1 MNGKRKGGEKERTE
15 ERENERRG
23 KDGGGKKKRQ
33 SAVHHHLPPPP
44 PPPLPH
50 PSLLLLLPL
59 LLLLLRWPQPDA
71 ARLLA
76 DTASVSLVLYF
87 IFPFPL
93 VEAIVCGLEILCKIL
108 RRFLTIS
115 FLLAREGERGGGH
128 FRFLPSDS
136 FSQFIVVSLVIYSE
150 IRFQKPSRF
159 YGHSSTFNQV
169 VFRFV
174 IDYLTPL
181 VTLVEPLSTI
191 RSGLFNESWR
201 ILYLRFWEMMTSPCH
216 SFPSFFSFWED
227 IPNESLFVAIICFC
241 AFPFSLS
248 LSLFLFLSP
257 SLFINFSFRFCFLL
271 FRLFSSS
278 FESLFFFFLISSFL
292 FLCATWTR
300 FRFVGSIDGFLL
312 PFCGFPPLAAPP
324 PLLTPVPPLL
334 LNLLLLFVCLF
345 LFWNALIPSAC
356 KMSMFFCRIFWF
368 SLPDFQRGST
378 WLADDVI
385 EETESR
391 L

>member
-33 SAVHHHLPPPP
+33 SAVHHHLPPPPP

-324 PLLTPVPPLL
+324 SPYSGSAAPP
-334 LNLLLLFVCLF
+334 
-345 LFWNALIPSAC
+345 
-356 KMSMFFCRIFWF
+356 
-368 SLPDFQRGST
+368 
-378 WLADDVI
+378 
-385 EETESR
+385 
-391 L
+391 